1 MAISSVHFEPT
12 TQTYGDLNIVASPQ
26 NILHIDMSARQR
38 RALVNLLIG
47 LGFVLAFFVALSAL
61 YLGDQALFT
70 HSGVVTASQPPATY
84 NGMPIDY
91 D

>member
-12 TQTYGDLNIVASPQ
+12 TQTFGDLNVATAPQ
-26 NILHIDMSARQR
+26 TILQIGMSSRQR

-47 LGFVLAFFVALSAL
+47 LGFLLAFVMALSAL
-61 YLGDQALFT
+61 YLGDQAFFT
-70 HSGVVTASQPPATY
+70 HSGVVTASQPPAAY